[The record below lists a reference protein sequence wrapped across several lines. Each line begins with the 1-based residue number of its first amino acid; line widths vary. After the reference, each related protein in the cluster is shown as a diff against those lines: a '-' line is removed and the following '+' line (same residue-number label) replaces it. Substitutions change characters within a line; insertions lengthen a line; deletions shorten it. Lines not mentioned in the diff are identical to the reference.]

1 MRSQDI
7 SKDLIFKTAYDIAT
21 KDSDNI
27 TQSQI
32 FKRTL
37 FYYHHFC
44 VCLNI
49 DVSINDKH
57 LKSMYN
63 GEIKDEFGVT
73 PHE

>member
-1 MRSQDI
+1 MQNI
-7 SKDLIFKTAYDIAT
+7 SKDLIFAKAYDIAT

-27 TQSQI
+27 TGSQI